1 MWRQVCF
8 FLIWGVRQPP
18 RNMET
23 GSCDWNPK
31 FTEGAVSEGPLVALK
46 RIIGTILAIKGTFKR
61 SLGTILAIKGTLKR
75 TLGTILAIKGAVKML
90 QGTIL
95 SIK

>member
-1 MWRQVCF
+1 
-8 FLIWGVRQPP
+8 
-18 RNMET
+18 MET
-23 GSCDWNPK
+23 GSCDLNPK
-31 FTEGAVSEGPLVALK
+31 FTEGAVSEAPLVALK

-95 SIK
+95 SIT